1 MIYLMNTKDILINI
15 KGIIMNKNTKNS
27 MSELENKVN
36 NFVLLHKYS
45 IKKMGFSNIK
55 ELREFI
61 EKIAIWYELKYPEEK
76 VRKII
81 NSNLDYYVTEDKN
94 MSECDFYSEETFIES
109 LPEHEKK
116 IFKIPQHKNFCRL
129 LSNRE
134 VPYFILTETGF
145 IKESYGMSSYSKY
158 LITDEEIKNKHIK
171 DLNKMIKNS
180 NICSLENNQIE
191 KMLSDIEYRYLLR
204 LQILN
209 CAMYRIIERGGNR
222 IGPRRAFLFA
232 NDFKINTNDPMKY
245 GVDLSDDELMNFINK
260 YLMQGGSKNLNCY
273 NNYFHNNLNKRNE
286 LICLNDVIEIL
297 NGDKHKKIQ
306 YLKIKK

>member
-1 MIYLMNTKDILINI
+1 MNAKDILINI
-15 KGIIMNKNTKNS
+15 KEIIMNQNKKST

-45 IKKMGFSNIK
+45 IKKLGFSNIK
-55 ELREFI
+55 ELRNFI

-81 NSNLDYYVTEDKN
+81 NNNLDYYVTDDKN
-94 MSECDFYSEETFIES
+94 ISKFDFYSEEAFIES
-109 LPEHEKK
+109 LLDHEKS
-116 IFKIPQHKNFCRL
+116 IFKNPEYKTSCCL
-129 LSNRE
+129 LTNRDT
-134 VPYFILTETGF
+134 PYFILTKTGF
-145 IKESYGMSSYSKY
+145 IKESYGMTSYSKC
-158 LITDEEIKNKHIK
+158 LINDKEIKNVHIK
-171 DLNKMIKNS
+171 NLNKLIKKL

-191 KMLSDIEYRYLLR
+191 KMLDDIEYRYLLR
-204 LQILN
+204 LQILI

-232 NDFKINTNDPMKY
+232 NDFKINTDDPMKY

-273 NNYFHNNLNKRNE
+273 NNYFHNNSNKRNE

-306 YLKIKK
+306 YLKNKK